1 MRMAIVEQRLD
12 EFTNDNRSQRK
23 GISELINTLDKIIKQ
38 TKKLRIDKTG
48 KNDVIEKFT
57 KDMSKLILTATQAIT
72 EKVTIAIRQ
81 MPIYIANNFTPS
93 SKQTG
98 K

>member
-1 MRMAIVEQRLD
+1 MAIVEQRLD